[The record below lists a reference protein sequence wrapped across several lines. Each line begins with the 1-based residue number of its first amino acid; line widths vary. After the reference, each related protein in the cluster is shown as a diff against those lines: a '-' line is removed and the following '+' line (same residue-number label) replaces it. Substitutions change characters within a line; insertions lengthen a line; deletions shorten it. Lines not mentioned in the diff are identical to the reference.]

1 MSYILDAL
9 RKSERERR
17 RGSIPDPLTVQEPL
31 PHEKRKRAVWP
42 FVIMAAL
49 LINAVIFGLWFGS
62 RYSQKAPVAQEDASQ
77 NIHKPQ
83 QANNLPQS
91 APQIKDEQKYI
102 PNKNVPHT
110 GKLSPDILNSKEHRK
125 SQEHL
130 VRKGEETNHDI
141 TRISPGNTMSAPETE
156 KEIPPPDKTKL
167 YSLNELPSSV
177 RQKLPDFSLSVFLYA
192 DDPASRMVRVNGNRM
207 KEGQYLTTGLK
218 LEEIIPDG
226 VIFSYM
232 HYRFRIGIQ

>member
-62 RYSQKAPVAQEDASQ
+62 RYSQKAPVTKEGANQKKYDL
-77 NIHKPQ
+77 Q
-83 QANNLPQS
+83 QVNNQPQS
-91 APQIKDEQKYI
+91 VSEIKDEQQHI
-102 PNKNVPHT
+102 LNKNMTHT
-110 GKLSPDILNSKEHRK
+110 GKSPSNILNSQEQRK

-141 TRISPGNTMSAPETE
+141 TRISPINTMSAPET
-156 KEIPPPDKTKL
+156 EIPPPDKTKL

-192 DDPASRMVRVNGNRM
+192 DEPDARMVRVNGNRM

-232 HYRFRIGIQ
+232 HYRFRIGIP

>member
-31 PHEKRKRAVWP
+31 PHEKRNRAVWP

-62 RYSQKAPVAQEDASQ
+62 RYSQKAPVTQEEANQIKYDL
-77 NIHKPQ
+77 Q
-83 QANNLPQS
+83 QVNNEPQS
-91 APQIKDEQKYI
+91 VSEIKDEQQHI
-102 PNKNVPHT
+102 LNKNMTHT
-110 GKLSPDILNSKEHRK
+110 GKSPSNILNSQEHRK

-130 VRKGEETNHDI
+130 VRQGEETNHDI

-156 KEIPPPDKTKL
+156 IPPPDKTKL
-167 YSLNELPSSV
+167 YSLNELPSSI
-177 RQKLPDFSLSVFLYA
+177 REKLPEFSLSVFLYA
-192 DDPASRMVRVNGNRM
+192 DEPDARMVRVNGNRM

-232 HYRFRIGIQ
+232 HYRFRIGIP

>member
-62 RYSQKAPVAQEDASQ
+62 RYSQKAPVTQEEADQ
-77 NIHKPQ
+77 KKYDLQ
-83 QANNLPQS
+83 QVNNQPQS
-91 APQIKDEQKYI
+91 VSEIKDEQQHI
-102 PNKNVPHT
+102 LNKNMTHT
-110 GKLSPDILNSKEHRK
+110 GKLSPDILTSKEHRK

-130 VRKGEETNHDI
+130 VRQGEETNHDI
-141 TRISPGNTMSAPETE
+141 TRISPGNTMSSPET
-156 KEIPPPDKTKL
+156 EIPPPDKTKL
-167 YSLNELPSSV
+167 YSLNDLPSSV

-192 DDPASRMVRVNGNRM
+192 DEPDARMVRVNGNRM

-232 HYRFRIGIQ
+232 HYRFRIGIP

>member
-31 PHEKRKRAVWP
+31 PHEKRRRAVWP
-42 FVIMAAL
+42 FIIMAAL

-62 RYSQKAPVAQEDASQ
+62 RYSQKAPVFQEEASQ
-77 NIHKPQ
+77 NIHTPQ

-91 APQIKDEQKYI
+91 APQTKDEQKNI
-102 PNKNVPHT
+102 PIKNIPHT
-110 GKLSPDILNSKEHRK
+110 GKLSPDVLN
-125 SQEHL
+125 SQEHTKSREHP

-141 TRISPGNTMSAPETE
+141 TRISPGNTMSASETE

-192 DDPASRMVRVNGNRM
+192 DEPASRMVRVNGNTM
-207 KEGQYLTTGLK
+207 KEGQYLSSGLK

-226 VIFSYM
+226 VIFSYLN
-232 HYRFRIGIQ
+232 YRFRIGIQ

>member
-17 RGSIPDPLTVQEPL
+17 RGSIPDPMTVQEPL
-31 PHEKRKRAVWP
+31 PHEKRKRTVWP

-49 LINAVIFGLWFGS
+49 LINAVIFGLWFGL
-62 RYSQKAPVAQEDASQ
+62 RHTQKGPVVGQEVNR
-77 NIHKPQ
+77 NIQ
-83 QANNLPQS
+83 ELQADNVPQS
-91 APQIKDEQKYI
+91 ISEIKDKQQYI
-102 PNKNVPHT
+102 PNKDIPHT
-110 GKLSPDILNSKEHRK
+110 GKLPPVKRQEHIIKEKEHT
-125 SQEHL
+125 S
-130 VRKGEETNHDI
+130 I
-141 TRISPGNTMSAPETE
+141 TMERISPDNKSSETE
-156 KEIPPPDKTKL
+156 TDKEIPPPDKTKL

-192 DDPASRMVRVNGNRM
+192 DEPDARMVRVNGNKM

-226 VIFSYM
+226 VIFSYLD
-232 HYRFRIGIQ
+232 YRFRIGIQ

>member
-62 RYSQKAPVAQEDASQ
+62 RYSQKAPVTQEDANQ

-110 GKLSPDILNSKEHRK
+110 GKLSPDLLNSKEHRK

-141 TRISPGNTMSAPETE
+141 TRISPGNTMSASETE

-167 YSLNELPSSV
+167 YSLNELPSSI
-177 RQKLPDFSLSVFLYA
+177 REKLPEFSLSVFLYS
-192 DDPASRMVRVNGNRM
+192 DDPDSRMVRVNGNKM